1 MVQAHDAARSVPKY
15 VRDAVKA
22 LDRYA
27 RPPGAVVD
35 EESAPRRLHDAK
47 EGTPPP
53 YGAVHARSAVSS
65 CNSHPSRTS
74 RSASA
79 ADTN

>member
-1 MVQAHDAARSVPKY
+1 MTTDAARSVPKY

-35 EESAPRRLHDAK
+35 EQAAPRRIQDAK
-47 EGTPPP
+47 ERGE
-53 YGAVHARSAVSS
+53 
-65 CNSHPSRTS
+65 
-74 RSASA
+74 
-79 ADTN
+79 